1 LYPVLNLKL
10 LGNNMYAEF
19 GLDRAIK
26 KDYVAHINKGV
37 LVEVGAAHPDLLSF
51 SKLFREAGWRCISIE
66 PNPYFVNF
74 HKEKGNEIYQ
84 YACADYV
91 EDNADFQATQ
101 WGYLETDLL
110 TYESF
115 SSIKIKQEYIDT
127 QDFQLEIE
135 NIKVDIKTLDLVL
148 EEAQLD
154 QEIDILII
162 DTEGW
167 ELEVMKGF
175 NHNKYK
181 PKIIILENYL
191 DLDSYTEYMNSIGYR
206 LNDRSSYD
214 YIYLHSQF
222 EPNQIK

>member
-1 LYPVLNLKL
+1 
-10 LGNNMYAEF
+10 MYAEF
-19 GLDRAIK
+19 GLDMAIK

-91 EDNADFQATQ
+91 EDNADFQATR

-135 NIKVDIKTLDLVL
+135 TIKVNIKTLDF
-148 EEAQLD
+148 QF
-154 QEIDILII
+154 ININNFI
-162 DTEGW
+162 
-167 ELEVMKGF
+167 
-175 NHNKYK
+175 NKW
-181 PKIIILENYL
+181 
-191 DLDSYTEYMNSIGYR
+191 GVQF
-206 LNDRSSYD
+206 YD
-214 YIYLHSQF
+214 YF
-222 EPNQIK
+222 EIPKETFQH